1 MRLSDIERK
10 SKIMGINETWLYSR
24 KELIRKI
31 QQKERNQECF
41 AKRMRSTCGQ
51 MSCCWRSNCT

>member
-10 SKIMGINETWLYSR
+10 AKTMGINDTWKYSKRELVRVIQR
-24 KELIRKI
+24 KEV
-31 QQKERNQECF
+31 NNECF

-51 MSCCWRSNCT
+51 MSCCWRSDCT